1 MARLTNCTVIVMT
14 VVSLQSQCLYFLA
27 GSLEKYSTEILSLLP
42 VARRRQLL
50 LHLPVIDVCRLERDA
65 TFMKGVNMES
75 LWGEVLQNKFSYR
88 TDNDLREALRK
99 HSTAK
104 DTFLS
109 EVSRVLLVIGER
121 YSGRYTS
128 PIIRDGGTKED
139 VIAFLL
145 YGIRLVNDTV
155 SLHSLSMSTLLG
167 FTWGIPLRYAKERA
181 GVDTLAI
188 VKTFLDTF
196 EWYPTSFDLTEYD
209 ILDDAFEFGNNRIFQ
224 SFVSHVEAIHVENN
238 GYTNYIFAEFL
249 KPLWHAVASSKHKS
263 FTSVSFSASVMGL
276 GNFISN
282 MVDILY
288 TEADDYISGAEP
300 EEEDVESDSEFD
312 YSHFYKYTGLKKM
325 KICGNDGGTH
335 PHDFSLIIED
345 LVTFIC
351 KQDGLEELII
361 EGLQN
366 IVESED
372 EERYYESDSSYEGF
386 DGFFNYLPHF
396 ITKPSFKFLSVISC
410 HVPCNTV
417 ESMVNL
423 FLSSPTTHAQ
433 SLNLGHCLIV
443 DKSLET
449 LPNHE
454 LIKSVPLQCV
464 SGEYKSLSLP
474 VFSPLCPPQW
484 LFEYQNL
491 WLKRLELNYYP
502 GSQNVSTEAVSEL
515 SNCFHNSI
523 DTFCFNFHGIGYN
536 MTEKHVHIIQKIAQL
551 PSLAELGFVNCYCQS
566 GEEYGLLPILQ
577 QVFSQPLQLLSL
589 RRLGLQA
596 FSGLNIITA
605 PKLGSAPPEYSEF
618 RSFFNV
624 LFSMPKEQLAEFTLD
639 LSENRFYCHH
649 EQDIVK
655 AWKANAHGQKL
666 KKISYI
672 SRGRYNDSTGSG
684 YDSFRDLAVDVD
696 I

>member
-1 MARLTNCTVIVMT
+1 MT

-27 GSLEKYSTEILSLLP
+27 GSLEEYSTEILSLLP

-50 LHLPVIDVCRLERDA
+50 LHLPVMDVCRLERDA
-65 TFMKGVNMES
+65 TFMRGVDVES

-88 TDNDLREALRK
+88 TDNDLRQSLKK
-99 HSTAK
+99 HTTAK
-104 DTFLS
+104 ATFLS
-109 EVSRVLLVIGER
+109 EVSRILLVVGQR

-128 PIIRDGGTKED
+128 PIIIDGGSKED

-155 SLHSLSMSTLLG
+155 SLHSLSKSTSLG
-167 FTWGIPLRYAKERA
+167 FTWGTPQRYAKERA

-209 ILDDAFEFGNNRIFQ
+209 ILDDAFEFGNRIFQ
-224 SFVSHVEAIHVENN
+224 SFVSHVEAVHVENN
-238 GYTNYIFAEFL
+238 DYTDYIYAECL

-263 FTSVSFSASVMGL
+263 FTSVSFSACVTVL
-276 GNFISN
+276 GNFIST
-282 MVDILY
+282 MVDVLY
-288 TEADDYISGAEP
+288 TEADDYTSGAEP

-312 YSHFYKYTGLKKM
+312 YSRFYKYTGLKKM
-325 KICGNDGGTH
+325 KICGNDGGWC
-335 PHDFSLIIED
+335 PHERGHIGYFSMIIED

-361 EGLQN
+361 EGFHN
-366 IVESED
+366 IVEPED
-372 EERYYESDSSYEGF
+372 EERYYETDSSYEGF

-396 ITKPSFKFLSVISC
+396 IAKPSFKFLSVISC

-417 ESMVNL
+417 ESMVNS

-433 SLNLGHCLIV
+433 SLDLGRCLIV
-443 DKSLET
+443 DKSLDT

-484 LFEYQNL
+484 IFGYQNL
-491 WLKRLELNYYP
+491 RLERLELNCMYDTGY
-502 GSQNVSTEAVSEL
+502 QNLSVEAVSEL
-515 SNCFHNSI
+515 SICFHNSM
-523 DTFCFNFHGIGYN
+523 DTFCFNFHGIGHN

-551 PSLAELGFVNCYCQS
+551 PSLAELGFVNCYCKS

-577 QVFSQPLQLLSL
+577 QVFSQPLQLVSL
-589 RRLGLQA
+589 RQLGLRA

-618 RSFFNV
+618 QSFFNI
-624 LFSMPKEQLAEFTLD
+624 LFSMPKEQLSEFTLD
-639 LSENRFYCHH
+639 LSENRFYFYH

-655 AWKANAHGQKL
+655 AWKANARGQKL

-684 YDSFRDLAVDVD
+684 YDTFRDLAVDVD